1 MAKSSKKSKKSK
13 KTEAGPVAVDP
24 AAFESVREAFI
35 SSWSELMVAWGFPKA
50 MGTVHAHLLTRAEPQ
65 SMAALRDAAG
75 VSQGTAHTMLKRLV
89 GLGLVHEEHR
99 HGVRLIRF
107 MAERDVWQVAVS
119 VMRERR
125 SRELEPLLAMRSLL
139 SQLPAADGPPV
150 VRPVE
155 GEFADD
161 AEVFAA
167 TLEPFLRMADQ
178 VDGLLGEFSQQD
190 EKWWKRLLKR
200 WIIRA

>member
-1 MAKSSKKSKKSK
+1 
-13 KTEAGPVAVDP
+13 
-24 AAFESVREAFI
+24 
-35 SSWSELMVAWGFPKA
+35 
-50 MGTVHAHLLTRAEPQ
+50 
-65 SMAALRDAAG
+65 MAALRDAAG

-89 GLGLVHEEHR
+89 GLGLVHEENR

-139 SQLPAADGPPV
+139 AQLPAADGPPV

-155 GEFADD
+155 GESADD